1 MAPTGKP
8 GGMCR
13 LGEAAKSRYLLHN
26 EIDGG
31 QGYRTWIVP
40 GRLICRHDELASGT
54 HGSGD
59 DEGWHGGFGWQLRHG
74 LGTMNVDTAGA
85 QGRGG
90 ARARNDPCGLFFALL
105 SAGTSG
111 PLWL

>member
-40 GRLICRHDELASGT
+40 GRLICRHDELTSPSRGT
-54 HGSGD
+54 HGGGD
-59 DEGWHGGFGWQLRHG
+59 DEGWHGGFGRQPWDDECGH
-74 LGTMNVDTAGA
+74 
-85 QGRGG
+85 GRGT
-90 ARARNDPCGLFFALL
+90 RQRP
-105 SAGTSG
+105 SSG
-111 PLWL
+111 S